1 MLRFTK
7 KLLSIGLISAL
18 ILIPFGSEVL
28 AETNST
34 RGPTG
39 QEITTAKMAVDLLLV
54 RPVGFFA
61 ILFGTAVAVV
71 GIPFSA
77 LGGNTGDSF
86 NKLVVAPTKY
96 TFKRPL
102 GDI

>member
-1 MLRFTK
+1 MLRLTK
-7 KLLSIGLISAL
+7 KLLAIGLISAL
-18 ILIPFGSEVL
+18 ILIPFGSEVI
-28 AETNST
+28 AEST
-34 RGPTG
+34 RTKGPTE
-39 QEITTAKMAVDLLLV
+39 QEISTAKMAADLLLV
-54 RPVGFFA
+54 RPVGIFA
-61 ILFGTAVAVV
+61 MLFGTAVAVV

>member
-28 AETNST
+28 AETQST
-34 RGPTG
+34 KGPTQ
-39 QEITTAKMAVDLLLV
+39 QERSTAKMAADLLLV
-54 RPVGFFA
+54 RPVGIVA

-77 LGGNTGDSF
+77 LGGNTGESF

>member
-1 MLRFTK
+1 MRRLSK
-7 KLLSIGLISAL
+7 KLLAIWLISAL
-18 ILIPFGSEVL
+18 ILIPFGSEVI
-28 AETNST
+28 AQSA
-34 RGPTG
+34 RAKGPTEH
-39 QEITTAKMAVDLLLV
+39 EITTAKMAADLILV
-54 RPVGFFA
+54 RPIGIVA

-77 LGGNTGDSF
+77 LGGNTADTF
-86 NKLVVAPTKY
+86 NKLVVDPSKY

>member
-1 MLRFTK
+1 MLRFAK

-28 AETNST
+28 AETQT
-34 RGPTG
+34 TKGPTG
-39 QEITTAKMAVDLLLV
+39 QERSTAKMAADLILV
-54 RPVGFFA
+54 RPVG
-61 ILFGTAVAVV
+61 ILAMAFGTAVAIV

-77 LGGNTGDSF
+77 LGGNTGETF

-96 TFKRPL
+96 TFVRPL